1 MPSKILLIPFLLLLG
16 LTIYLTVD
24 YGDEYAPYIILP
36 AVICVAIFIMGP
48 QIDWFWFERY
58 PPKLDPLEKKLLDKK
73 VAIYPRLSLEQKK
86 TFRSRVALFNYSK
99 SYQEM
104 AMPKVPEDVKIMMAI
119 SAAQLTIGLDDFLL
133 ENYEKVI
140 VYPHKFPSPQY
151 PDNWHIS
158 ETFEEDGVMM
168 FVAQNLMH
176 GFINPSSYFNCAL
189 YELAKVVC
197 KEQQL
202 PELKSLE
209 KVSIDELAA
218 INNSNEEDLKE
229 YIGLPELDSR
239 ALAMVQ
245 FIEFPT
251 RLKAK
256 HPDLFEEIRSV
267 LNYNKEWLT

>member
-1 MPSKILLIPFLLLLG
+1 
-16 LTIYLTVD
+16 
-24 YGDEYAPYIILP
+24 
-36 AVICVAIFIMGP
+36 
-48 QIDWFWFERY
+48 
-58 PPKLDPLEKKLLDKK
+58 
-73 VAIYPRLSLEQKK
+73 
-86 TFRSRVALFNYSK
+86 
-99 SYQEM
+99 M

-202 PELKSLE
+202 PELKTLE
-209 KVSIDELAA
+209 KVSINELAA

-256 HPDLFEEIRSV
+256 HPELFEEIRSV

>member
-24 YGDEYAPYIILP
+24 FGDEYAPYIILP

-251 RLKAK
+251 RLKSK

>member
-251 RLKAK
+251 RLKSK